1 MFLPN
6 LLTSLNKPEKWQ
18 PIIDCIYIAAS
29 KLDARFTRICIA
41 SVRYF
46 YPEVPIRL
54 LSGGRLQRGLAAE
67 LLRYWGVR
75 IADVPA
81 GDYGWGYVKLEP
93 LFGPPGE
100 RFLMLDSDTVL
111 TGSILDE
118 WKDCD
123 APFLVDNEQYSE
135 SNIRAR
141 YYDWRKV
148 GEIDPS
154 AQPPLFVFN
163 SGQWL
168 GTAGILTRE
177 DFGPWLEWTF
187 PRRLRHPEHFFPG
200 DQGILNY
207 VLNQKAMLDGL
218 RIECRKIMRWPGH
231 GLQGLDAK
239 IVSAR
244 AAMPL
249 IVHWAG
255 MKKIRQQ
262 DMVGADLLSYFEQI
276 YYQRLPCAGV
286 RRVLAACQ
294 NALVHW
300 WQGLEVRVRLATRR
314 FIVTPLAK
322 VSRQCTNRHCWIR

>member
-1 MFLPN
+1 MN
-6 LLTSLNKPEKWQ
+6 NPEKRQ
-18 PIIDCIYIAAS
+18 PIVDCIYIAAS
-29 KLDARFTRICIA
+29 ELDACFTRICIA

-54 LSGGRLQRGLAAE
+54 LSGGRLQRRLAAE
-67 LLRYWGVR
+67 LRQYWGVR

-100 RFLMLDSDTVL
+100 RFLILDSDTAL

-135 SNIRAR
+135 SNITAR

-148 GEIDPS
+148 VKIDPE
-154 AQPPLFVFN
+154 AKPPLFVFN

-168 GTAGILTRE
+168 GTAGMLTRE

-187 PRRLRHPEHFFPG
+187 PRRLRHPEYFFPG

-218 RIECRKIMRWPGH
+218 RIECRKIMRWAGH
-231 GLQGLDAK
+231 GLEGLDATT
-239 IVSAR
+239 VSAR

-255 MKKIRQQ
+255 MKKMRHR

-276 YYQRLPCAGV
+276 YYQRLPGGVV
-286 RRVLAACQ
+286 RRMLAAWQ

-300 WQGLEVRVRLATRR
+300 RHGLEVRVRLSTRR
-314 FIVTPLAK
+314 FIVAPLAK
-322 VSRQCTNRHCWIR
+322 VSRQLTNRRCSLR